1 MTLYLSKDFFVLL
14 LFFFSCVTFAH
25 HFKLLVGQNICIIY
39 VNRIRE
45 EPASMNLHD
54 V

>member
-1 MTLYLSKDFFVLL
+1 MTLYLSKDFFVL
-14 LFFFSCVTFAH
+14 FFIFFSCVTLAH
-25 HFKLLVGQNICIIY
+25 HFKLLVEENICIIHA
-39 VNRIRE
+39 NRVRE